1 MVGHQKIFSVLGN
14 RKTVFMRKE
23 HDFYPTPFSIVELMV
38 KEFMNRQDASC
49 KALDIWEPCAGD
61 KRIAEAIKSYAVVT
75 EKTHSIGKRYMVGNV
90 HCTDIQEGQDFFS
103 YKEALLPNI
112 MTNPPF
118 KDIREFIDHA
128 FEIGVEKMALISGER
143 LWACKKGRE
152 QFERHKPDL
161 FCMMDFRE
169 DYLGKGGSPDR
180 ALAINIWDSPCA
192 DSCEFKIL
200 RKPI

>member
-1 MVGHQKIFSVLGN
+1 
-14 RKTVFMRKE
+14 MRKE
-23 HDFYPTPFSIVELMV
+23 YDSYPTPLNIVQLIV
-38 KEFMNRQDASC
+38 KEFIDRQGDWDQSFNV
-49 KALDIWEPCAGD
+49 WEPCAGD
-61 KRIAEAIKSYAVVT
+61 KRIAKEITSYT
-75 EKTHSIGKRYMVGNV
+75 ERAGRNCPKV
-90 HCTDIQEGQDFFS
+90 HCTDIQGGCDFFS
-103 YKEALLPNI
+103 FKKAPWRDVV
-112 MTNPPF
+112 TNPPF
-118 KDIREFIDHA
+118 KDIRQFIDRA
-128 FEIGVEKMALISGER
+128 FSIGVERMALVSSER

-200 RKPI
+200 RKPVEGESC

>member
-1 MVGHQKIFSVLGN
+1 
-14 RKTVFMRKE
+14 MRKE
-23 HDFYPTPFSIVELMV
+23 HDFYPTPFSIVGLMV
-38 KEFMNRQDASC
+38 KEFMNRQNASC
-49 KALDIWEPCAGD
+49 QALDIWEPCAGD
-61 KRIAEAIKSYAVVT
+61 KRIAEEIESYAVVT
-75 EKTHSIGKRYMVGNV
+75 KKTYFNV
-90 HCTDIQEGQDFFS
+90 HCTDIQDGQDFFS
-103 YKEALLPNI
+103 FGKAPFPNI

-118 KDIREFIDHA
+118 AYIREFIDHA
-128 FEIGVEKMALISGER
+128 FEIGVEKMALVSSER

-169 DYLGKGGSPDR
+169 DYLGRGGSPDR

-192 DSCEFKIL
+192 DRCEFKIL

>member
-1 MVGHQKIFSVLGN
+1 
-14 RKTVFMRKE
+14 MRKE
-23 HDFYPTPFSIVELMV
+23 YDFYPTPPSIVQLII
-38 KEFMNRQDASC
+38 KEFTGRNKSEMLINV
-49 KALDIWEPCAGD
+49 WEPCAGD
-61 KRIAEAIKSYAVVT
+61 GRLTKELARESFPFV
-75 EKTHSIGKRYMVGNV
+75 HS
-90 HCTDIQEGQDFFS
+90 TDIQDGCDFFDF
-103 YKEALLPNI
+103 KKALYPNI
-112 MTNPPF
+112 ITNPPF
-118 KDIREFIDHA
+118 RHIRKFIDHA
-128 FEIGVEKMALISGER
+128 FDIGVQRMALVSSER

-200 RKPI
+200 KKPL